1 MFIWRSRLIYILLK
15 AASIENIA
23 SLLENSAK
31 SNLKKE
37 DEFDF
42 SSFENKHIR
51 TVCEQHQIPSQI
63 VQSLRPCTPVQNGML
78 ASFTHSS
85 GSMYFNVM
93 ALKSPVALDRVLLKE
108 SWSAVMAQHEML
120 RTGFAQLHDQQYPF
134 AMITYESG
142 VELPWYETSAG
153 TINAQGKRVLEN
165 LHQPTWA
172 VSVEPSETITTV
184 HFSALHAIYDAQS
197 LTSIFADVMASYEGK
212 ILSSRPSITATLGP
226 ILLESRNQNAEQS
239 RQFWQSIAPEAH
251 ATKIPD
257 LNPIRIEKKD
267 SELLESSIRCSSP
280 LKELET
286 SCREMG
292 VTLQAA
298 GQVAWAK
305 LLSAYTGEKNVTF
318 GTVLS
323 GRNLSASAQ
332 DAVFPCLVTVPSPHH
347 IGGTNRELLER
358 TLKRNANLV
367 KHQFTPLAQI
377 QRWLGSDEPLFDT
390 LFVYQK
396 FASGWTDVQKWD
408 VVDEET
414 RIDVCLKFTPHP
426 PSLR

>member
-1 MFIWRSRLIYILLK
+1 
-15 AASIENIA
+15 
-23 SLLENSAK
+23 
-31 SNLKKE
+31 
-37 DEFDF
+37 
-42 SSFENKHIR
+42 
-51 TVCEQHQIPSQI
+51 
-63 VQSLRPCTPVQNGML
+63 
-78 ASFTHSS
+78 
-85 GSMYFNVM
+85 M

-108 SWSAVMAQHEML
+108 AWSAVMSQHEML
-120 RTGFAQLHDQQYPF
+120 RTGFVQLHDQQYPF

-142 VELPWYETSAG
+142 VELPWYETSGGTG
-153 TINAQGKRVLEN
+153 TIGTETPDAQGKQVLEN

-172 VSVEPSETITTV
+172 VSVESSETITTV
-184 HFSALHAIYDAQS
+184 RFSALHAIYDAQS
-197 LTSIFADVMASYEGK
+197 LTSIFSDVMASYEGK

-226 ILLESRNQNAEQS
+226 ILLESHNRNAEQS
-239 RQFWQSIAPEAH
+239 REFWQSIAPEAH
-251 ATKIPD
+251 PTKIPD

-267 SELLESSIRCSSP
+267 SELLESSIHCSSP
-280 LKELET
+280 LKELEN
-286 SCREMG
+286 SCRHMG

-377 QRWLGSDEPLFDT
+377 QRWIGNDEPLFDT

-396 FASGWTDVQKWD
+396 FASGPTDVQKWE

-414 RIDVCLKFTPHP
+414 RIDVCLKFIP
-426 PSLR
+426 PQNLR